1 MKKLTIKFYLIT
13 SLLFFSSLFS
23 AQSVRKVQHIVI
35 KDVPEAIAYTDKIVE
50 HTPSEAAAF
59 ERYEKE
65 KSDGLVVCTKLLSDA
80 ARKQLLQALAEI
92 DNRIAYWQYQKDHPW
107 NYFVSK
113 NPLKWFAGPAQE
125 KEVIDNL
132 ELLETYQSELYT
144 VLGNLAQRD
153 ADFVRGYK
161 DLFLADYQR
170 SYVWIDSVL
179 EGLARIE
186 TVAQRISLNPFIAR
200 IKLLQAQ
207 LESVP
212 QFKNQLLSEIKETA
226 IPSYLARN
234 WLKSSMFLFA
244 LGYGYNKLS
253 LEQLQ
258 QPFISVGKG
267 VKENVVDPIQILVS
281 DVFLGGADPQSNLLV
296 SQSNLNVMYDSVK
309 KFLDTLST
317 KPGWFGGQPE
327 ITEERKQ
334 EILAEIKSGQSSK
347 LQELSNELS
356 GRKWANAKGLFSEL
370 FILQGGERGQR
381 TVAGVGKIAFMTPAI
396 AFAWATYAGYKK
408 LTEKN
413 YGSLRR
419 DLAEINDL
427 FVDSSRP
434 LDNEQYGK
442 MLYMIYMLKQRAQ
455 KELPEKKNIRQDFIA
470 DLERLESRDLD
481 LAAKY
486 RIVDNMYKK
495 YSFLGLIDKK

>member
-1 MKKLTIKFYLIT
+1 MTKPFLIS
-13 SLLFFSSLFS
+13 SLFLFASLFS
-23 AQSVRKVQHIVI
+23 AQSVRKVQHIII
-35 KDVPEAIAYTDKIVE
+35 KDVPQAIQYTEKIVKE
-50 HTPSEAAAF
+50 IPQDAFIF

-80 ARKQLLQALAEI
+80 ARNQLLQALAEI
-92 DNRIAYWQYQKDHPW
+92 DHRIAYWQYQKDHPW

-125 KEVIDNL
+125 KEVVGNL

-153 ADFVRGYK
+153 ADFARGYK
-161 DLFLADYQR
+161 DLFLADYKR
-170 SYVWIDSVL
+170 SYEWIDTVL
-179 EGLARIE
+179 ESLARIA
-186 TVAQRISLNPFIAR
+186 TVAQKISLNPFIAR

-207 LESVP
+207 LESVS
-212 QFKNQLLSEIKETA
+212 QFKNHLLSEIQETA
-226 IPSYLARN
+226 IPSYVARN

-258 QPFISVGKG
+258 QPFIAVGTG
-267 VKENVVDPIQILVS
+267 VKENVVDPIQILIS
-281 DVFLGGADPQSNLLV
+281 DVFLGGTDSQSNLLV
-296 SQSNLNVMYDSVK
+296 SQSNLDVMYDSVK

-317 KPGWFGGQPE
+317 KPGWFGGKPE

-334 EILAEIKSGQSSK
+334 EILAEIQAGQSSK
-347 LQELSNELS
+347 LQGLTDELS
-356 GRKWANAKGLFSEL
+356 GRKWLDAKALFGQL
-370 FILQGGERGQR
+370 FLLQGGERGQR

-413 YGSLRR
+413 YSSLRA

-427 FVDSSRP
+427 LVDSSRP

-455 KELPEKKNIRQDFIA
+455 KELPEKKNVRQNFIA
-470 DLERLESRDLD
+470 DLERVESRDLD

-495 YSFLGLIDKK
+495 YPFLGLIGKK